1 MRKFFFALASVSLL
15 LLGSCDRTN
24 DIVLPEEQDL
34 LVNTTVGDI
43 IPGQYVV
50 LLKEGATA
58 VKAAKLSYPDAQL
71 MMVNEVKKVLGESDI
86 PARELL
92 QVYTAGTEGFAAKL
106 SDNEA
111 KALEK
116 NPGVL
121 GVWPDKVIILA
132 KPAPAPTP
140 LPAEVTPPGITR
152 VGGGVSYTG
161 TKKVWIIDTGIDLDH
176 PDLNVD
182 AASGKT
188 FVARTTTPDDDNGHG
203 THCAGIVAAID
214 NSVGVVGVAAGA
226 KVVPVKVLD
235 KRGSGAMSV
244 IISGV
249 DFVTANG
256 VAGDA
261 VNMSLGGGIYEPLD
275 AKVIGMGTKG
285 LLVALAA
292 GNSSANAANYSPAR
306 ANGVNLY
313 TISACDAADKWAYF
327 SNYGN
332 PPIDFCAPGVSILST
347 YKGGGLATMSGTS
360 MAAPH
365 ACGVLL
371 VTNGN
376 PKTSGYVS
384 GDPDG
389 NADPIIHN

>member
-132 KPAPAPTP
+132 KPAPARS
-140 LPAEVTPPGITR
+140 EERR
-152 VGGGVSYTG
+152 VG
-161 TKKVWIIDTGIDLDH
+161 KEC
-176 PDLNVD
+176 
-182 AASGKT
+182 
-188 FVARTTTPDDDNGHG
+188 R
-203 THCAGIVAAID
+203 
-214 NSVGVVGVAAGA
+214 
-226 KVVPVKVLD
+226 
-235 KRGSGAMSV
+235 
-244 IISGV
+244 
-249 DFVTANG
+249 
-256 VAGDA
+256 
-261 VNMSLGGGIYEPLD
+261 
-275 AKVIGMGTKG
+275 
-285 LLVALAA
+285 
-292 GNSSANAANYSPAR
+292 
-306 ANGVNLY
+306 
-313 TISACDAADKWAYF
+313 
-327 SNYGN
+327 
-332 PPIDFCAPGVSILST
+332 
-347 YKGGGLATMSGTS
+347 
-360 MAAPH
+360 
-365 ACGVLL
+365 
-371 VTNGN
+371 
-376 PKTSGYVS
+376 
-384 GDPDG
+384 
-389 NADPIIHN
+389 